1 MATGYNAQYGCGEYK
16 LTFETNNRACFLAVE
31 EAARKCVDDT
41 ATQCTYTGTAKIGLS
56 GFTQTIPY
64 NTEYPEVCLCNNN

>member
-16 LTFETNNRACFLAVE
+16 LTFETNNRAYFLAVE

-41 ATQCTYTGTAKIGLS
+41 VTKCTHTGTAQMDLS
-56 GFTQTIPY
+56 CLTQT
-64 NTEYPEVCLCNNN
+64 YPEAYLCKNN